1 MFNLSQENK
10 HHWARISHSPKEGCK
25 TKQQIYNSNCNGKRK
40 LIDIRL
46 AKGQEN
52 MRSNV
57 SDSSSKVAA
66 AAAAAVAAV
75 AAALHSNHIA
85 VYAENFS
92 RHATSSDQLDS
103 CMQTHALPCSADYQ
117 FRPNYEQ

>member
-1 MFNLSQENK
+1 MDTSLPS
-10 HHWARISHSPKEGCK
+10 I
-25 TKQQIYNSNCNGKRK
+25 
-40 LIDIRL
+40 IRL
-46 AKGQEN
+46 ILPSTEA
-52 MRSNV
+52 MLAIAV
-57 SDSSSKVAA
+57 AKVAA